1 MIFKGLHEDNGW
13 TIVEYSTTWH
23 YGYDF
28 MLDAA
33 QSIIDTDFQNDLQRV
48 ATADAAGGNNVE
60 QLEAVKS
67 CGNDLR
73 KCKAM
78 QKESGSLMI
87 AGTSQIMECP
97 VQFVFYNQTNLVR
110 LFSPAWLYFQQN
122 GEHVFDNYMNS
133 IEIKA
138 YCADT
143 ERRVLSQLLSTM
155 NNK

>member
-1 MIFKGLHEDNGW
+1 MIFRGLHEDNGW
-13 TIVEYSTTWH
+13 TILEYNTTWH

-33 QSIIDTDFQNDLQRV
+33 QSIIDTDFQDGLQRV
-48 ATADAAGGNNVE
+48 ATAEVAGGNNVE
-60 QLEAVKS
+60 QLEAVKA
-67 CGNDLR
+67 CGNNLR
-73 KCKAM
+73 ECQTV
-78 QKESGSLMI
+78 QKECGSLTI

-110 LFSPAWLYFQQN
+110 LFSPVGLYFQQH

-143 ERRVLSQLLSTM
+143 ERRVLSQVLGQGL
-155 NNK
+155 